1 MEVKNERISK
11 LIKWSVLGLLIF
23 IAVLI
28 VWQYIMIG
36 QLSAQKSALSL
47 EYNNLQEN
55 LVDAEN
61 EYDNFDYEQTLEDEA
76 KENLNMQKDGETVII
91 GG

>member
-11 LIKWSVLGLLIF
+11 LIKWSVLGLLIL